1 MGLNVLKA
9 VKVINCLFFCG
20 CRKKKTGEQARRD
33 DSGAR
38 TAHHLGL
45 PTATLDDQVTR
56 TPGLPIAA
64 TFLRSKRLPIS
75 GALPNLGD
83 PELMMCML
91 DFPQIRLG
99 SGRDV
104 LVVMRVHIVRRFCCG
119 GLP

>member
-38 TAHHLGL
+38 TAHHPGL
-45 PTATLDDQVTR
+45 PTATLEEQVTR

-64 TFLRSKRLPIS
+64 TFLRSKRLPIP
-75 GALPNLGD
+75 GALRNLGE
-83 PELMMCML
+83 PELIMCML

-104 LVVMRVHIVRRFCCG
+104 LVSMRVHVVQ
-119 GLP
+119 